1 MSNEHYPIIED
12 RIYTLSYDDD
22 LVYQVSGKQI
32 LDSYRREALMK
43 EWLSDDVEWGNL
55 DDVYYNSD
63 LGEL

>member
-1 MSNEHYPIIED
+1 MSNEQYPIFEN
-12 RIYTLSYDDD
+12 RTYTLTYGDD
-22 LVYQVSGKQI
+22 LTYQVSGKQI
-32 LDSYRREALMK
+32 SDSFRREALIK